1 MQQKYNN
8 YNSQQRQTY
17 AQNFVK
23 NPSLIRYIIDF
34 IRLPEGSLILDL
46 GAGQGIIT
54 RELIKRNYQVQ
65 AIELDSQLY
74 QQLQEEFRAKAKVTQ
89 QDILKLKYPTEPF
102 YIISNPP
109 FNIFSELI
117 KNLYLSSNS
126 PESALIFGQKEAI
139 ERVIGQTESSIISI
153 ILNSLYKCEIVY
165 NFESDDFSPKPN
177 VEVKLLRLEKIP
189 TTIWDHKHD
198 YIKFISYAFSQ
209 QKSNLGKNLEDI
221 FTYEQWK
228 RLAKTHQFHI
238 QAKPQELSISQ
249 WKGLYQYYLN
259 SVDNQKKRLVG

>member
-1 MQQKYNN
+1 MQKDKN

-34 IRLPEGSLILDL
+34 IRLPENSLILDL

-54 RELIKRNYQVQ
+54 RELLKRNYKVE
-65 AIELDSQLY
+65 AIELDSELY
-74 QQLQEEFRAKAKVTQ
+74 NQLQTEFQDKAKVIQ
-89 QDILKLKYPTEPF
+89 QDIRKIQYPKGEF

-117 KNLYLSSNS
+117 KNIYLSHNN
-126 PESALIFGQKEAI
+126 PEAALIFGQKEAI
-139 ERVIGQTESSIISI
+139 ERVIGKTGPSIISI
-153 ILNSLYKCEIVY
+153 VLNSLYRCEVVY
-165 NFESDDFSPKPN
+165 TFEPTDFSPAPSVA
-177 VEVKLLRLEKIP
+177 VELLRLEKFS
-189 TTIWDHKHD
+189 TSIWNHKDD

-209 QKSNLGKNLEDI
+209 QKSSLYKNLEKI

-228 RLAKTHQFHI
+228 RLAKTHQFNPK
-238 QAKPQELSISQ
+238 ATPPELSISQ
-249 WKGLYQYYLN
+249 WKGIYQYYLA
-259 SVDNQKKRLVG
+259 SVDAQKKRLVG

>member
-1 MQQKYNN
+1 MSQQ

-54 RELIKRNYQVQ
+54 RELLERDYRVE
-65 AIELDSQLY
+65 AIELDIGFY
-74 QQLQEEFRAKAKVTQ
+74 QQLQADFGDKAKIIQ
-89 QDILKLKYPTEPF
+89 QDIRTIQYPIEPF

-109 FNIFSELI
+109 FNIFSEII
-117 KNLYLSSNS
+117 KGIYLAKNS

-139 ERVIGQTESSIISI
+139 ERVIGQTEPSIISI
-153 ILNSLYKCEIVY
+153 ILNSIYKCEIVY
-165 NFESDDFSPKPN
+165 NFEADDFSPKPN
-177 VEVKLLRLEKIP
+177 VEVKLLRLEKIATP
-189 TTIWDHKHD
+189 IWYVKQD
-198 YIKFISYAFSQ
+198 YIKFIAYAFGQ
-209 QKSNLGKNLEDI
+209 QKSNLMKNLEPI

-238 QAKPQELSISQ
+238 KARPQDLSITQ
-249 WKGLYQYYLN
+249 WKGLYQYYLT
-259 SVDNQKKRLVG
+259 SVEKQKKRLVG

>member
-1 MQQKYNN
+1 MSQQ

-34 IRLPEGSLILDL
+34 IKLPEGSLILDL

-54 RELIKRNYQVQ
+54 RELLKRDYRVE
-65 AIELDSQLY
+65 AIELDTGLY
-74 QQLQEEFRAKAKVTQ
+74 QQLQADFGDKAKIIQ
-89 QDILKLKYPTEPF
+89 QDIRSIKYPIEPF

-109 FNIFSELI
+109 FNIFSELVKGI
-117 KNLYLSSNS
+117 YLAKNS
-126 PESALIFGQKEAI
+126 PEAALIFGQKEAI
-139 ERVIGQTESSIISI
+139 ERVIGQTEPSIISI
-153 ILNSLYKCEIVY
+153 ILNSIYKCEIVY
-165 NFESDDFSPKPN
+165 NFEADDFSPKPN

-189 TTIWDHKHD
+189 TSIWKHKQD

-259 SVDNQKKRLVG
+259 SVDKQKKRLVG

>member
-1 MQQKYNN
+1 MSQE

-54 RELIKRNYQVQ
+54 RELIQRNYKVES
-65 AIELDSQLY
+65 IELDRELY
-74 QQLQEEFRAKAKVTQ
+74 QQLQTEFGDKATVIQ
-89 QDILKLKYPTEPF
+89 QDIRTIKYPPEPF
-102 YIISNPP
+102 YIIANPP

-126 PESALIFGQKEAI
+126 PEAALIFGQKEAI
-139 ERVIGQTESSIISI
+139 ERVIGQTEPSIISI

-165 NFESDDFSPKPN
+165 NFEPDDFSPKPN
-177 VEVKLLRLEKIP
+177 VEVKLLRLEKLATP
-189 TTIWDHKHD
+189 IWKHNQD
-198 YIKFISYAFSQ
+198 YINFISYAFSQ

-249 WKGLYQYYLN
+249 WKGLYQYYLT
-259 SVDNQKKRLVG
+259 SVDKHKKRLVG

>member
-1 MQQKYNN
+1 MSQQ
-8 YNSQQRQTY
+8 YNSQQRQIY

-34 IRLPEGSLILDL
+34 IKLPEGALILDL

-54 RELIKRNYQVQ
+54 RELIKRNYQVE
-65 AIELDSQLY
+65 AIELDTELY
-74 QQLQEEFRAKAKVTQ
+74 QQLQEEFGAKAKVIQ

-102 YIISNPP
+102 YVISNPP
-109 FNIFSELI
+109 FNIFSELVKGI
-117 KNLYLSSNS
+117 YLSSHS
-126 PESALIFGQKEAI
+126 PEAALIFGQKEAI
-139 ERVIGQTESSIISI
+139 ERVIGQTEPSIISI

-165 NFESDDFSPKPN
+165 NFEPDDFSPKPN
-177 VEVKLLRLEKIP
+177 VEIKLLRLEKIP
-189 TTIWDHKHD
+189 TPIWEHKQD
-198 YIKFISYAFSQ
+198 YINFISYAFSQ

-228 RLAKTHQFHI
+228 RLSKTHQLHI

-249 WKGLYQYYLN
+249 WKGLYQYYLT
-259 SVDNQKKRLVG
+259 SVDKQKKRLVG

>member
-1 MQQKYNN
+1 MSQQ

-17 AQNFVK
+17 AQNFIK

-54 RELIKRNYQVQ
+54 RELLKRDYRVE
-65 AIELDSQLY
+65 AIELDTGLY
-74 QQLQEEFRAKAKVTQ
+74 QQLQAEFGEKAKIIQ
-89 QDILKLKYPTEPF
+89 QDIRTIQYPIEPF

-109 FNIFSELI
+109 FNIFSELVKGI
-117 KNLYLSSNS
+117 YLAKNS
-126 PESALIFGQKEAI
+126 PEAALIFGQKEAV
-139 ERVIGQTESSIISI
+139 ERVIGQTEPSIISI
-153 ILNSLYKCEIVY
+153 ILNSIYKCEIVY
-165 NFESDDFSPKPN
+165 NFEADDFSPKPN
-177 VEVKLLRLEKIP
+177 VEVKLLRLEKLATP
-189 TTIWDHKHD
+189 IWEHKQD
-198 YIKFISYAFSQ
+198 YINFISYAFSQ

-238 QAKPQELSISQ
+238 QAKPQDLSISQ

-259 SVDNQKKRLVG
+259 SVDKQKKKLVG

>member
-1 MQQKYNN
+1 MQKDNN

-34 IRLPEGSLILDL
+34 IRLPENSLILDL

-54 RELIKRNYQVQ
+54 RELLKRDYRVE
-65 AIELDSQLY
+65 AIELDLELY
-74 QQLQEEFRAKAKVTQ
+74 NQLQAEFGDKAKVLQ
-89 QDILKLKYPTEPF
+89 KDIRKIQYPKVEF

-117 KNLYLSSNS
+117 KNIYLAPNN

-139 ERVIGQTESSIISI
+139 ERVIGKTEPSIISI
-153 ILNSLYKCEIVY
+153 VLNSLYRCEVVY
-165 NFESDDFSPKPN
+165 TFEPTDFSPAPAVT
-177 VEVKLLRLEKIP
+177 VELLRLEKFSSS
-189 TTIWDHKHD
+189 IWQHKDD

-209 QKSNLGKNLEDI
+209 QKSSLYKNLEKI

-228 RLAKTHQFHI
+228 RLAKTNQFNP
-238 QAKPQELSISQ
+238 KVRPQDLSISQ
-249 WKGLYQYYLN
+249 WKGLFRYYLN
-259 SVDNQKKRLVG
+259 SIDTQKKRLVG